1 MKYFATV
8 VLASVL
14 IAGCNP
20 TPDNGATM
28 KNESGSAQSMKASD
42 VENYDTL
49 RIYMSSLGPASDAGE
64 ITQPFLTPRGRI
76 IVVKSAAIQV
86 YEYDSKEVAEEEI
99 SKIDPCGTSAGTVML
114 SWVELPHFFH
124 KNTLVALYVGSDESV
139 LTALK
144 EVFGEQFAGG

>member
-1 MKYFATV
+1 MKH
-8 VLASVL
+8 LASIFL
-14 IAGCNP
+14 TALLLSACNP
-20 TPDNGATM
+20 ATPTSDQDN
-28 KNESGSAQSMKASD
+28 QSSSIERIDASD
-42 VENYDTL
+42 VKNYNTL

-99 SKIDPCGTSAGTVML
+99 SKIDPSGTSAGTVML
-114 SWVELPHFFH
+114 SWVEPPHFFR
-124 KNTLVALYVGSDESV
+124 KKTLVALYVGSDESV

-144 EVFGEQFAGG
+144 EVFGYQFAGS